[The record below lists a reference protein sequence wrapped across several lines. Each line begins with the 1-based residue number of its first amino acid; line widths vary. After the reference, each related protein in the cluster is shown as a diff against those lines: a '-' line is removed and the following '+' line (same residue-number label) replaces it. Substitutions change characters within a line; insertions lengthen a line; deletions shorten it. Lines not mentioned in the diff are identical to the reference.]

1 MIPWKFKNTEEY
13 LHTTTDLSV
22 SITFGYE
29 FLEILKFIYP
39 FCFHDNQGHICST
52 DSFYPHL
59 FRANIGIITVKCY
72 ENGFN
77 SNRAGTTH
85 VFVCPFDGLQWQQRS
100 FWAFQN
106 LHAHIRNVSK
116 FHTIRVLETIL
127 IIIRRNPINTLSFSI
142 VLGELIIISYILAI
156 SILLVYSPGSL
167 NVIKI

>member
-13 LHTTTDLSV
+13 LHTTTNLSV

-72 ENGFN
+72 EKWFN
-77 SNRAGTTH
+77 SNGATITH
-85 VFVCPFDGLQWQQRS
+85 VFVCAFDGLQWQQRS

-106 LHAHIRNVSK
+106 LNAHIRNVSK
-116 FHTIRVLETIL
+116 FHTIRGNGCCKIEWTSSEEKD
-127 IIIRRNPINTLSFSI
+127 RNRFKNRIYNNNKKKPNKHMKFLKLSITF
-142 VLGELIIISYILAI
+142 
-156 SILLVYSPGSL
+156 
-167 NVIKI
+167 